1 MKTGVVDYKAGNLRS
16 IQNLLQFLKADF
28 IISDRAEELYKCDKL
43 LFPGVGEAAYAM
55 GQLSKTGLGSMMKD
69 FYKTGK
75 QIFGICLGCQ
85 IILDHSEEGD
95 VDCLG
100 LIPGTVKRFPS
111 GGLKVPEIG
120 WNSFDKVKEH
130 YLLKGIPASPDVYF
144 VHSYY
149 PSVESE
155 YGVAETEYM
164 VPFYSII
171 SRDNVAAAQFHPEK
185 SGPVGIQIMRNFIE
199 CEA

>member
-16 IQNLLQFLKADF
+16 IQNLLQFLNADF
-28 IISDRAEELYKCDKL
+28 IISDRAEELLKCDKL

-55 GQLSKTGLGSMMKD
+55 GQLEKTGLGAMMKD

-75 QIFGICLGCQ
+75 QILGICLGCQ
-85 IILDHSEEGD
+85 IILDHTEEGD

-100 LIPGTVKRFPS
+100 LIPGIAKRFPS

-120 WNSFDKVKEH
+120 WNSFDKVQEH

-149 PSVESE
+149 PYVEPQ
-155 YGVAETEYM
+155 YGIAQTEYM

-199 CEA
+199 YGA

>member
-28 IISDRAEELYKCDKL
+28 IISDRAEELIKCDKL

-55 GQLSKTGLGSMMKD
+55 GQLNKTGLGSMMKD
-69 FYKTGK
+69 FAKSGK

-120 WNSFDKVKEH
+120 WNNFDKVREH
-130 YLLKGIPASPDVYF
+130 FLLKGIPASPDVYF

-149 PSVESE
+149 PSVAPE
-155 YGVAETEYM
+155 YGVAQTEYM

-171 SRDNVAAAQFHPEK
+171 SRDNVSAAQFHPEK

-199 CEA
+199 FEA